1 MRACFMSMAVTVLDF
16 VFSLSFPVKWI
27 TSAVTRSVLFKVL
40 YLVISMT
47 FSKFALFCTFVRLML
62 IDWVSV

>member
-1 MRACFMSMAVTVLDF
+1 MSMAVTVLDF
-16 VFSLSFPVKWI
+16 VFSLSFLVKWI

-47 FSKFALFCTFVRLML
+47 FSKFALFCALARLIL